1 MPYYGTVPGGAFGQ
15 GSKDTFNGNNSDINF
30 LILDKRKNLKMSQ
43 NNASF
48 EVLTDELV
56 NDGRLNEIE
65 KCVVLLQMFTF
76 VGDDLYDKYIKN
88 YPEKCSRKDSEDFLK
103 ENASYI
109 EY

>member
-1 MPYYGTVPGGAFGQ
+1 
-15 GSKDTFNGNNSDINF
+15 
-30 LILDKRKNLKMSQ
+30 MSQ

-65 KCVVLLQMFTF
+65 KCVVLLQMFAF

-88 YPEKCSRKDSEDFLK
+88 YPENAQGFRRFLK
-103 ENASYI
+103 RILVTLNINFLKYF
-109 EY
+109 